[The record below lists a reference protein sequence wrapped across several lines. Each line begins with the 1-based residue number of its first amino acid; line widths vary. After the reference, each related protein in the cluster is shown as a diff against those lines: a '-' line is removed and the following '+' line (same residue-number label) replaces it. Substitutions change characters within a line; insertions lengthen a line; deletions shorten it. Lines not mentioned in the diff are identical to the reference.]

1 MEPPTIA
8 LRPASAVDLDV
19 VRGLFG
25 EYAGGLGV
33 DLCFQDFDREL
44 AGLPGDYAP
53 PAGRLL
59 LAWVAEQPVGC
70 GALRKLDAG
79 ACEMKRLYV
88 GTTACGKGL
97 GRRMAEA
104 LIGEA
109 RLIGYDRMRLD
120 TLPSMGE
127 AITLYRSLGFVPI
140 APYRKNPVP
149 GALFLELALR

>member
-1 MEPPTIA
+1 MIA
-8 LRPASAVDLDV
+8 LRPASAVQLDV
-19 VRGLFG
+19 ARGLFT

-53 PAGRLL
+53 PDGRLL
-59 LAWVAEQPVGC
+59 LAWDAEQAVGC
-70 GALRKLDAG
+70 GALRRLEAG
-79 ACEMKRLYV
+79 VCEMKRLYV
-88 GTTACGKGL
+88 RKAARGGGL

-104 LIGEA
+104 LIEEA
-109 RLIGYDRMRLD
+109 RTIGYGRMRLD

-127 AITLYRSLGFVPI
+127 AIQLYRSLGFTPI
-140 APYRKNPVP
+140 PPYRANPVP